1 MTVSSQSQSFTTVI
15 DGIHFGECLRWREGL
30 LYFVDMY
37 GDVVKT
43 FDPATGA
50 QEVLGEVFHPG
61 GIGWLPDGRLLAVAS
76 EDRLVLE
83 VGLGP
88 DANDPYVDL
97 SAAAPGWANDMLVGR
112 DGRAYVGNFGYDL
125 FAEELRPTRLIM
137 VDADRTVTVEPGE
150 LAFPNGMVRRSD
162 GRLVVA
168 ETFGPTLALFDVGA
182 DGHLTPAGKIALDD
196 DLTPDGI
203 CIDAEDAIWLA
214 SVLSREVVRVDTEGN
229 AERFPLT
236 QNAYACMLGGED
248 RRTLYVA
255 TAPDHE
261 PASRR
266 AATEGRIE
274 AMRVEVP
281 GAGADGIG
289 A

>member
-1 MTVSSQSQSFTTVI
+1 MTVSSQSQSFETVL

-37 GDVVKT
+37 GDEVRS
-43 FDPATGA
+43 FDPVSGE
-50 QEVLGEVFHPG
+50 QQVVGEVFHPG
-61 GIGWLPDGRLLAVAS
+61 GIGWLPDGRMLAVAS
-76 EDRLVLE
+76 EDKRVFA
-83 VGLGP
+83 VGAEG
-88 DANDPYVDL
+88 NEPYVDL
-97 SAAAPGWANDMLVGR
+97 AEVAPGWTNDMLVGR

-125 FAEELRPTRLIM
+125 FSEEMRPTQLIM

-150 LAFPNGMVRRSD
+150 LGFPNGMVRRSD
-162 GRLVVA
+162 GKLVVA
-168 ETFGPTLALFDVGA
+168 ETFAPGLALFDVGG
-182 DGHLTPAGKIALDD
+182 DGHLTPAGRIPLDD
-196 DLTPDGI
+196 DLTPDGM
-203 CIDAEDAIWLA
+203 CLDAEDAVWFA
-214 SVLSREVVRVDTEGN
+214 SVLTQEVVRVDVDGN
-229 AERFPLT
+229 AERHPLE

-248 RRTLYVA
+248 LRTLFVA

-261 PASRR
+261 PSNRR

-274 AMRVEVP
+274 AMRVDVP